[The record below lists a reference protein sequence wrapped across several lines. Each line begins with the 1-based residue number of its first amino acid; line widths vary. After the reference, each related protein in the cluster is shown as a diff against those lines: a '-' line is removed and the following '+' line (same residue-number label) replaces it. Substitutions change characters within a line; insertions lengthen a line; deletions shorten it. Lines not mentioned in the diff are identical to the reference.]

1 MYLIEWRSFSFL
13 FPSATLLK
21 RKISILLLIF
31 LLLAGGGYF
40 AVAAF
45 KIEIKARLAQVLLQH
60 AWHKAIKTG
69 EDQRPWKSFDGTPI
83 LRLTIPRHEV
93 DQIVLAGTSGQA
105 LAFGPAFHEESK
117 LPGAGGTTVLSSH
130 RDSHGI
136 YIKQLQKGDII
147 KLQDRF
153 QQWHTYTIEDFSILN
168 VKTDT
173 ISATNTTE
181 VLLIITCYPF
191 DTLTSGTPL
200 RYVVSASQNLDNR
213 S

>member
-1 MYLIEWRSFSFL
+1 MHLIEWRSFSFL

-60 AWHKAIKTG
+60 AWHKTIKTG
-69 EDQRPWKSFDGTPI
+69 EDQRPWKSFDGVPI
-83 LRLTIPRHEV
+83 LRLTIPSHEV

-105 LAFGPAFHEESK
+105 LAFGPAFHNESK
-117 LPGAGGTTVLSSH
+117 LPGKVWTTVLSSH

-136 YIKQLQKGDII
+136 YIKQLQKGDAI

-153 QQWHTYTIEDFSILN
+153 QQWHSYTIEDFSILN

-173 ISATNTTE
+173 ISAADAGE
-181 VLLIITCYPF
+181 ALLIVTCYPF
-191 DTLTSGTPL
+191 NALASGTPL
-200 RYVVSASQNLDNR
+200 RYVVSASQTIN
-213 S
+213 

>member
-1 MYLIEWRSFSFL
+1 
-13 FPSATLLK
+13 LK
-21 RKISILLLIF
+21 RSLILLLALV
-31 LLLAGGGYF
+31 LLLGGGYF
-40 AVAAF
+40 GFQVF
-45 KIEIKARLAQVLLQH
+45 KIELKARVAQVLLQY
-60 AWHKAIKTG
+60 AWHKTIKTG
-69 EDQRPWKSFDGTPI
+69 ENQRPWKSFDGTPI

-117 LPGAGGTTVLSSH
+117 LPGTGGTTVLSSH

-136 YIKQLQKGDII
+136 YIKQLQKGDTI

-153 QQWHTYTIEDFSILN
+153 QHWHSYTIEDFSILN

-173 ISATNTTE
+173 ISTTNAKE

-191 DTLTSGTPL
+191 NALTSRTPL
-200 RYVVSASQNLDNR
+200 RYVVSAGQNLGNR